1 MSDEVETPAPE
12 SYSAPIAALASGQ
25 GAGAIALIRL
35 SGSGVHELLRRCLPT
50 EALWPDRMLRKC
62 PLTDPA
68 TGSVVDDAMVVFFTG
83 PRSYTGEDSA
93 EIHCHG
99 GAYIIQ
105 SVLALLYRLGCR
117 PAEPGEFTRRAFLHG
132 KLDLTAAE
140 GIRELIDAQ
149 SHQQWVAARH
159 LASGQLKLAIDSLR
173 QTLVGALAFLEAQ
186 IDFPDEGDTA
196 HLHLGMVRQ
205 RALAVQTEIERLAA
219 SYKSGR
225 VASQGLMVALFG
237 APNAGKS
244 TLMNSLLG
252 RQRAIVTE
260 HAGTTRDYLEE
271 RCLVHGR
278 LLRLVD
284 MAGIR
289 APGTSI
295 DPVEALGIEAA
306 RRLAG
311 EADLVLFLAPAD
323 SDVDPSPQI
332 AAWRAELQPRAYLQI
347 ATKADLHQPSW
358 SGPWLSLSCRSGEGL
373 DALRQA
379 LADQVDTYVGGLNQ
393 EQAFVTSARHQAAL
407 QDALAALTRFFAA
420 DAAGAYEELLAF
432 ELQEAAK
439 ALVAIVGQV
448 GNEDVLDR
456 IFSEFCVGK

>member
-1 MSDEVETPAPE
+1 MPGMD
-12 SYSAPIAALASGQ
+12 YGAPIAALASGQ
-25 GAGAIALIRL
+25 GSGAVAIIRL
-35 SGSGVHELLRRCLPT
+35 SGSGVHELLQRCLPAGT
-50 EALWPDRMLRKC
+50 ALPDRILRVR
-62 PLTDPA
+62 PLSDPA
-68 TGSVVDDAMVVFFTG
+68 TSLVIDEAMVVFFTG

-99 GAYIIQ
+99 GPYVIQ

-117 PAEPGEFTRRAFLHG
+117 AAEPGEFTRRAFLHG

-140 GIRELIDAQ
+140 GIRELIEAQ

-159 LASGQLKLAIDSLR
+159 LASGSLKLAIESLR
-173 QTLVGALAFLEAQ
+173 RTLIGALAFLEAQ

-196 HLHLGMVRQ
+196 HLHLGLVRQ
-205 RALAVQTEIERLAA
+205 RALGVQLEIQRLVA
-219 SYKSGR
+219 SYASGR
-225 VASQGLMVALFG
+225 VASQGLMVVLFG

-252 RQRAIVTE
+252 RERAIVTE

-278 LLRLVD
+278 LIRLVD

-289 APGTSI
+289 APGTAV

-311 EADLVLFLAPAD
+311 EADIVLFLAPAN
-323 SDVDPSPQI
+323 SSADPSGQV
-332 AAWRAELQPRAYLQI
+332 ATWRAELQPRASLQI
-347 ATKADLHQPSW
+347 ATKADLGQPTW
-358 SGPWLSLSCRSGEGL
+358 SGEWLPLSCRSGAGL
-373 DALRQA
+373 NQLRQA
-379 LADQVDTYVGGLNQ
+379 LADQVDAYVGGLGQ
-393 EQAFVTSARHQAAL
+393 ELAFVTSARHQAAL
-407 QDALAALTRFFAA
+407 HEALAALERYFVA
-420 DAAGAYEELLAF
+420 DAGGAYEELLAF

-439 ALVAIVGQV
+439 ALVTIIGQV

>member
-1 MSDEVETPAPE
+1 MPGMD
-12 SYSAPIAALASGQ
+12 YGAPIAALASGQ
-25 GAGAIALIRL
+25 GSGAVAIIRL
-35 SGSGVHELLRRCLPT
+35 SGSGVHELLQRCLPAGS
-50 EALWPDRMLRKC
+50 ALPDRTLRVR
-62 PLTDPA
+62 PLSDPA
-68 TGSVVDDAMVVFFTG
+68 TSLVIDEAMVVFFTG

-99 GAYIIQ
+99 GPYVIQ

-117 PAEPGEFTRRAFLHG
+117 AAEPGEFTRRAFLHG

-140 GIRELIDAQ
+140 GIRELIEAQ

-159 LASGQLKLAIDSLR
+159 LASGSLKLAIESLR
-173 QTLVGALAFLEAQ
+173 RTLIGALAFLEAQ

-196 HLHLGMVRQ
+196 HLHLGLVRQ
-205 RALAVQTEIERLAA
+205 RALGVQLEIQRLVA
-219 SYKSGR
+219 SYASGR
-225 VASQGLMVALFG
+225 VASQGLMVVLFG

-252 RQRAIVTE
+252 RERAIVTE

-278 LLRLVD
+278 LIRLVD

-289 APGTSI
+289 APGTAV

-311 EADLVLFLAPAD
+311 EADIVLFLAPAN
-323 SDVDPSPQI
+323 SSADPSGQV
-332 AAWRAELQPRAYLQI
+332 ATWRAELQPRASLQI
-347 ATKADLHQPSW
+347 ATKADLGQPTW
-358 SGPWLSLSCRSGEGL
+358 SGEWLPLSCRSGAGL
-373 DALRQA
+373 NQLRQA
-379 LADQVDTYVGGLNQ
+379 LADQVDAYVGGLGQ
-393 EQAFVTSARHQAAL
+393 ELAFVTSARHQAAL
-407 QDALAALTRFFAA
+407 HEALAALERYFVA
-420 DAAGAYEELLAF
+420 DAGGAYEELLAF

-439 ALVAIVGQV
+439 ALVTIIGQV

>member
-1 MSDEVETPAPE
+1 MASAPPMPGMD
-12 SYSAPIAALASGQ
+12 YSAPIAALASGQ
-25 GAGAIALIRL
+25 GSGAVAIVRL
-35 SGSGVHELLRRCLPT
+35 SGTGVHELLQRCLPAGS
-50 EALWPDRMLRKC
+50 ALPDRTLRVMR
-62 PLTDPA
+62 LRDPVS
-68 TGSVVDDAMVVFFTG
+68 SVVIDEAMVVFFTG

-99 GAYIIQ
+99 GPYVIQ

-117 PAEPGEFTRRAFLHG
+117 AAEPGEFTRRAFLHG

-140 GIRELIDAQ
+140 GIRELIEAQ

-159 LASGQLKLAIDSLR
+159 LASGSLKLAIENLR
-173 QTLVGALAFLEAQ
+173 RTLIGALAFLEAQ
-186 IDFPDEGDTA
+186 IDFPDEGDTS
-196 HLHLGMVRQ
+196 HLHLGLVRQ
-205 RALAVQTEIERLAA
+205 RALGVQAEIERLAA
-219 SYKSGR
+219 SYASGR
-225 VASQGLMVALFG
+225 VASNGLMVALFG

-252 RQRAIVTE
+252 RERAIVTE

-278 LLRLVD
+278 LIRLVD

-289 APGTSI
+289 APGAAV

-323 SDVDPSPQI
+323 SSADPSHQI
-332 AAWRAELQPRAYLQI
+332 AAWRQELQPRASLQI
-347 ATKADLHQPSW
+347 ATKADLGLPTW
-358 SGPWLSLSCRSGEGL
+358 SGEWLPLSCRSGAGL
-373 DALRQA
+373 NQLRQA
-379 LADQVDTYVGGLNQ
+379 LADQVDAYVGCLGQ

-407 QDALAALTRFFAA
+407 HEALAALERYFVA
-420 DAAGAYEELLAF
+420 DAGGAYEELLAF

-439 ALVAIVGQV
+439 ALVTIIGQV